1 MKRPLP
7 PKKHLV
13 LNVLPGLWRRL
24 ESCDLC
30 PRKCGANR
38 LAGEKGFCALSGDWV
53 PVASFCAHR
62 GEEPVLSG
70 SAGSGTIF
78 FSHCNLGCAYC
89 QNHQISRNTDPQ
101 IEYNL
106 TLDQVVRRIETVL
119 DQGAPA
125 LGFVSPSHVIPQVRA
140 LIRAL
145 GEKGR
150 TPVTVYNTHAYDR
163 VESLKALA
171 PLIRVWLP
179 DLKYMDEALALRLS
193 HAPRYP
199 AVATT
204 AIREMVRQ
212 KGLALRL
219 NGEGE
224 IQEGVI
230 VRHLVLPGQVENSKA
245 VLRFLARD
253 ISPDITVSI
262 MAQYSPT
269 PHVAGQQGLER
280 GVTQAEYDEV
290 LDEMDFLGLETG
302 WVQELDSKDA
312 YQPDFAQSHPFD
324 PGLCPTGLKPS

>member
-1 MKRPLP
+1 
-7 PKKHLV
+7 V
-13 LNVLPGLWRRL
+13 
-24 ESCDLC
+24 
-30 PRKCGANR
+30 NR
-38 LAGEKGFCALSGDWV
+38 LAGELGYCRTGAGFQVGAICL
-53 PVASFCAHR
+53 HQ
-62 GEEPVLSG
+62 GEEPVIG
-70 SAGSGTIF
+70 GEKGICNVF
-78 FSHCNLGCAYC
+78 FTRCNLQCVYC

-101 IEYNL
+101 IEYTL
-106 TLDQVVRRIETVL
+106 TLDEVVRQIETVL

-125 LGFVSPSHVIPQVRA
+125 LGLVSPSHVIPQVRA

-145 GEKGR
+145 REKGR
-150 TPVTVYNTHAYDR
+150 TPVTIYNTHAYDR

-199 AVATT
+199 AVATA

-245 VLRFLARD
+245 VLRFLAGD
-253 ISPDITVSI
+253 ISQDITISI

-269 PHVAGQQGLER
+269 PQVAGQKGLER

-302 WVQELDSKDA
+302 WTQELDRRDN
-312 YQPDFAQSHPFD
+312 YRPDFAQSHPFD
-324 PGLCPTGLKPS
+324 PGLGPAGIKPS

>member
-1 MKRPLP
+1 
-7 PKKHLV
+7 V
-13 LNVLPGLWRRL
+13 
-24 ESCDLC
+24 
-30 PRKCGANR
+30 NR
-38 LAGEKGFCALSGDWV
+38 LAGELGYCRIGAGFQIGAICL
-53 PVASFCAHR
+53 HQ
-62 GEEPVLSG
+62 GEEPVISG
-70 SAGSGTIF
+70 EHGICNVF
-78 FSHCNLGCAYC
+78 FTRCNLQCVYC
-89 QNHQISRNTDPQ
+89 QNHQISRNKNPE
-101 IEYNL
+101 IEYTL
-106 TLDQVVRRIETVL
+106 TLDEVVRRIETIL

-125 LGFVSPSHVIPQVRA
+125 LGFVSPSHVVPQVQA
-140 LIRAL
+140 LIQAL

-163 VESLKALA
+163 VESLKAIA

-199 AVATT
+199 AVATA

-212 KGLALRL
+212 KGLTLRL

-230 VRHLVLPGQVENSKA
+230 VRHLVIPGQVENSKA
-245 VLRFLARD
+245 VLRFLAGD

-269 PHVAGQQGLER
+269 PHVAGQKGLNR
-280 GVTQAEYDEV
+280 GVTKAEYDEV

-302 WVQELDSKDA
+302 WVQDLDSRDT
-312 YQPDFAQSHPFD
+312 YQPDFARSHPFD
-324 PGLCPTGLKPS
+324 PGLKPT

>member
-1 MKRPLP
+1 MTPSALP
-7 PKKHLV
+7 FGPDFEA
-13 LNVLPGLWRRL
+13 LNACR
-24 ESCDLC
+24 CC
-30 PRKCGANR
+30 PRDCRVNR
-38 LAGEKGFCALSGDWV
+38 LAGELGYCRTGAGFQVGAICL
-53 PVASFCAHR
+53 HQ
-62 GEEPVLSG
+62 GEEPVISG
-70 SAGSGTIF
+70 EHGICNVF
-78 FSHCNLGCAYC
+78 FTRCNLQCVYC
-89 QNHQISRNTDPQ
+89 QNHQISRNTDLQ
-101 IEYNL
+101 IEYIL
-106 TLDQVVRRIETVL
+106 TLDEVVRRIETVL

-150 TPVTVYNTHAYDR
+150 TPVTIYNTHAYDR

-199 AVATT
+199 AVATA

-219 NGEGE
+219 NDRGE
-224 IQEGVI
+224 IREGII

-253 ISPDITVSI
+253 ISPDITISL

-269 PHVAGQQGLER
+269 PPVADLEGLNR
-280 GVTQAEYDEV
+280 GVTKAEYEEV
-290 LDEMDFLGLETG
+290 LDEMDFLGLENG
-302 WVQELDSKDA
+302 WVQELDSRDS
-312 YQPDFAQSHPFD
+312 YQPDFAKSHPFD
-324 PGLCPTGLKPS
+324 PGLPSIGPKPS

>member
-1 MKRPLP
+1 MTLRHNPLP
-7 PKKHLV
+7 FGSDSEAL
-13 LNVLPGLWRRL
+13 G
-24 ESCDLC
+24 SCRCC
-30 PRKCGANR
+30 PRDCRVNR
-38 LAGEKGFCALSGDWV
+38 LAGELGYCRTGAGFQIGAVCL
-53 PVASFCAHR
+53 HQ
-62 GEEPVLSG
+62 GEEPVFG
-70 SAGSGTIF
+70 GGRGICNVF
-78 FSHCNLGCAYC
+78 FTRCNLQCVYC
-89 QNHQISRNTDPQ
+89 QNHQISRNADPQ
-101 IEYNL
+101 IEYTL
-106 TLDQVVRRIETVL
+106 TLDEVVRRIETVL
-119 DQGAPA
+119 DQGAQA

-179 DLKYMDEALALRLS
+179 DLKYMDEALALQLS

-199 AVATT
+199 AVATA

-245 VLRFLARD
+245 VLRFLAGD

-262 MAQYSPT
+262 MAQHSPT
-269 PHVAGQQGLER
+269 PHVAGQKGLDR

-302 WVQELDSKDA
+302 WVQDLDSRGT
-312 YQPDFAQSHPFD
+312 YRPDFAQSHPFD
-324 PGLCPTGLKPS
+324 PGLSSPSLKPS

>member
-1 MKRPLP
+1 
-7 PKKHLV
+7 V
-13 LNVLPGLWRRL
+13 
-24 ESCDLC
+24 
-30 PRKCGANR
+30 NR
-38 LAGEKGFCALSGDWV
+38 LIGELGYCRTGAGFQIGAICL
-53 PVASFCAHR
+53 HQ
-62 GEEPVLSG
+62 GEEPVIG
-70 SAGSGTIF
+70 GEHGICNVF
-78 FSHCNLGCAYC
+78 FTRCNLQCVYC
-89 QNHQISRNTDPQ
+89 QNHQISRNADPQ
-101 IEYNL
+101 IEYTL

-119 DQGAPA
+119 NQGAQA

-171 PLIRVWLP
+171 TSIRVWLP

-199 AVATT
+199 AVATA

-212 KGLALRL
+212 KGLTLKL
-219 NGEGE
+219 NGGGE

-253 ISPDITVSI
+253 LSPDITVSI

-269 PHVAGQQGLER
+269 PHVAGQQGLDR
-280 GVTQAEYDEV
+280 GVTKAEYDEV

-302 WVQELDSKDA
+302 WVQELDSRYT

-324 PGLCPTGLKPS
+324 PGLPSIGLKPS

>member
-1 MKRPLP
+1 MTPIHSALSFGP
-7 PKKHLV
+7 DAEAL
-13 LNVLPGLWRRL
+13 G
-24 ESCDLC
+24 SCRCC
-30 PRKCGANR
+30 PRDCRVNR
-38 LAGEKGFCALSGDWV
+38 LAGELGYCRTGAGFQIGAICL
-53 PVASFCAHR
+53 HQ
-62 GEEPVLSG
+62 GEEPVIG
-70 SAGSGTIF
+70 GENGICNVF
-78 FSHCNLGCAYC
+78 FTRCNLQCVYC
-89 QNHQISRNTDPQ
+89 QNHQISRNADPQ
-101 IEYNL
+101 IEYTL
-106 TLDQVVRRIETVL
+106 TLDEVVHRIETVL

-125 LGFVSPSHVIPQVRA
+125 LGFVSPSHVIPQVRV

-145 GEKGR
+145 QEKGR

-199 AVATT
+199 AVAGA

-212 KGLALRL
+212 KGLTLKL
-219 NGEGE
+219 NDRGE
-224 IQEGVI
+224 IREGVI

-245 VLRFLARD
+245 VLRFLARE

-269 PHVAGQQGLER
+269 PHVAGQQGLDR
-280 GVTQAEYDEV
+280 GVTRAEYDEV

-302 WVQELDSKDA
+302 WVQDLDSRDT

-324 PGLCPTGLKPS
+324 PGLPSIGRKPS